1 MTLRNNFFLLLDM
14 RITENE
20 ILIIKN
26 LAQRIFGMG
35 TLVYLFGS
43 RVDEDKKGGDIDL
56 FITNKEKSNL
66 TISSKIE
73 FLTELKLLIGE
84 QKIDVILDNTFTRQ
98 KKMFYRTITQQAIE
112 L

>member
-1 MTLRNNFFLLLDM
+1 M

-20 ILIIKN
+20 ISAIKS
-26 LAQRIFGMG
+26 LAKKNFGNG
-35 TLVYLFGS
+35 TLVFLFGS
-43 RVDEDKKGGDIDL
+43 RIDDDKKGGDIDL
-56 FITNKEKSNL
+56 FITNKEKSKL

-84 QKIDVILDNTFTRQ
+84 QKIDVVLDNAFTRQ
-98 KKMFYRTITQQAIE
+98 KKQFYRTVTQQAVE

>member
-1 MTLRNNFFLLLDM
+1 M

-20 ILIIKN
+20 VSAIKS
-26 LAQRIFGMG
+26 LAQIIFGKG
-35 TLVYLFGS
+35 TLVFLFGS
-43 RVDEDKKGGDIDL
+43 RIDDEKKGGDIDL
-56 FITNKEKSNL
+56 FITNKEKSKL

-84 QKIDVILDNTFTRQ
+84 QKIDVVLDNAFTRQ
-98 KKMFYRTITQQAIE
+98 KKQFYRTVTQQAVE